1 MSTVQREAQPLP
13 PGVLSDHSTNRK
25 PCALT
30 VSELVAHGVSIS
42 PVSLPPTVQKLNQR
56 LLGNFRNQ
64 WRAFRLS
71 VKSHCLSDGIDEGV
85 FVVFVVLL
93 FIILSPSA
101 DVRRDKQEDALVDV
115 FSWDCFGS
123 LRKTERS
130 LTSHSNIWREDG

>member
-13 PGVLSDHSTNRK
+13 PGVSSDHSTNRK

-56 LLGNFRNQ
+56 LLGNFRNR
-64 WRAFRLS
+64 WRAFRVS
-71 VKSHCLSDGIDEGV
+71 VTSHCLSDGIDEGV

-101 DVRRDKQEDALVDV
+101 DVRRHKQEDALVRR
-115 FSWDCFGS
+115 FLLGLFWFFE
-123 LRKTERS
+123 K
-130 LTSHSNIWREDG
+130 N